1 MKNIITALEQGK
13 RDYKAELDRINTN
26 YVKGSYEYNKA
37 QIKAAD
43 DYKAYKLS
51 QVDVFKK
58 ELIRAQAQADVL
70 KEMHEKYT
78 GPTDEEIAKGDRA
91 INLIATVGNKLSSD
105 LLTELLEDVK
115 DMQQLRII
123 NEIVSTDTDIH
134 KKVAIKRHAE
144 KLEAS
149 VNEQENY
156 SELLGQLETKFY
168 EYIERDDEMDFELYS
183 LADAASKIE
192 KYGEVGAKEDKGG
205 E

>member
-70 KEMHEKYT
+70 KEMYEKVSSIVYFSFVFCNIQT
-78 GPTDEEIAKGDRA
+78 NNI
-91 INLIATVGNKLSSD
+91 LKLSRFI
-105 LLTELLEDVK
+105 L
-115 DMQQLRII
+115 I
-123 NEIVSTDTDIH
+123 
-134 KKVAIKRHAE
+134 
-144 KLEAS
+144 
-149 VNEQENY
+149 
-156 SELLGQLETKFY
+156 
-168 EYIERDDEMDFELYS
+168 
-183 LADAASKIE
+183 
-192 KYGEVGAKEDKGG
+192 
-205 E
+205 

>member
-70 KEMHEKYT
+70 KEMYEKYT

-123 NEIVSTDTDIH
+123 NDIVSTDADIH

-192 KYGEVGAKEDKGG
+192 KYGEAGVKEDKGG